1 MTAEAGQR
9 KLAPTT
15 LYGLAEKNYTE
26 QFTAWISKEAS
37 NPTPEGA
44 RSHSARVT
52 FGGTAFAACL
62 IQQLT
67 RRHVSDPAEPFFG
80 VAKIQNKVVAVAARI
95 RFTGGLKPVISRK
108 VPRSCICSGR
118 REKILVS
125 SQVD

>member
-44 RSHSARVT
+44 RSHSGRVT
-52 FGGTAFAACL
+52 FGGTAFAACF

-67 RRHVSDPAEPFFG
+67 RRHVTDPVDAFP
-80 VAKIQNKVVAVAARI
+80 
-95 RFTGGLKPVISRK
+95 S
-108 VPRSCICSGR
+108 R
-118 REKILVS
+118 REDKEQDRSRGRSDRVYRPA
-125 SQVD
+125 